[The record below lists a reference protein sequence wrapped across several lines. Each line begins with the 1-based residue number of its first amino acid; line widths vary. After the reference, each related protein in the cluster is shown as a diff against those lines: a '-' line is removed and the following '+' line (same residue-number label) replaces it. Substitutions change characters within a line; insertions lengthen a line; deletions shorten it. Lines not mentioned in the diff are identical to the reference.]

1 MAPFDCMVKRR
12 PYDRRPTAVAAICG
26 GSPRQSKAVQGSRW
40 QLTALNK
47 HANGR
52 ALPLSSLQRIVYAY
66 HLHSKKA
73 ISIGK
78 IV

>member
-1 MAPFDCMVKRR
+1 MTDVRR
-12 PYDRRPTAVAAICG
+12 RWPLSAAAVH
-26 GSPRQSKAVQGSRW
+26 GSPRQSKAVQGSPR
-40 QLTALNK
+40 QLTALSNK